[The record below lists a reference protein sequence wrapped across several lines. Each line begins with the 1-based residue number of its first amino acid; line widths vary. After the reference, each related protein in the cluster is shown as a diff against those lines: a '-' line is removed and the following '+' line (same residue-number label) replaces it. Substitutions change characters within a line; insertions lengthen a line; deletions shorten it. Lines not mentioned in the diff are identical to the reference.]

1 MCLNN
6 YTRYGLV
13 RDPTI
18 KCQSANR
25 MNRAEFYA
33 SMAPCDDA
41 RLRKILWT
49 LYWRGSA
56 QLRERIEDELHPP
69 EQPKAK
75 PKRELPDPD
84 TVWAR

>member
-1 MCLNN
+1 M
-6 YTRYGLV
+6 
-13 RDPTI
+13 
-18 KCQSANR
+18 SANR

-75 PKRELPDPD
+75 PKGNCQTRTPFW
-84 TVWAR
+84 TR